1 MSREVPAV
9 DGEAQREAAEFVLR
23 LGNAL
28 LQAGYPINQI
38 RELLLAL
45 SHRLALPQPQVYI
58 TPTVIE
64 VTIGPLTHQHR
75 ALLVTTPKGINLGQL
90 TRLDTI
96 AEEVAAGALTPREGL
111 ARLSRLVETRNPGRA
126 FLIGI
131 SYALTAAAF
140 AC

>member
-1 MSREVPAV
+1 MSGQAE
-9 DGEAQREAAEFVLR
+9 DQTEAAEFVLR

-45 SHRLALPQPQVYI
+45 SHQLKLPQPQVYI
-58 TPTVIE
+58 TPTAIE

-90 TRLDTI
+90 TRLDTV
-96 AEEVAAGALTPREGL
+96 AAEVAGGGLTPREGR
-111 ARLSRLVETRNPGRA
+111 AQLSRVE
-126 FLIGI
+126 
-131 SYALTAAAF
+131 S
-140 AC
+140 